1 MNELFVKLIQNSK
14 DLALVVE
21 SSLSLSV
28 FRLVPELD
36 QSKYH
41 LDELNDLNR
50 LYYSRLSARSDIMMI
65 QTDVNNIFCI
75 RMAIGAQRTTEQH
88 IRNAYDIL
96 EIEAKATLDLWLKNS
111 TAASDQTVHPRNT

>member
-1 MNELFVKLIQNSK
+1 MNNLFVKLIQSSK

-21 SSLSLSV
+21 PSLSLSV
-28 FRLVPELD
+28 FRLVP

-41 LDELNDLNR
+41 LDKLNDLNR

-65 QTDVNNIFCI
+65 QTNINNIFCI
-75 RMAIGAQRTTEQH
+75 RIAIGAQRTTEQH

-96 EIEAKATLDLWLKNS
+96 EVEAKATLDLWKNS
-111 TAASDQTVHPRNT
+111 TTVSVQNPPFPQYLT